1 MMRGARGTYVGYT
14 REPCRRLR
22 QHNGLLPGGAAPRAG
37 RPWQL
42 VLVVSG
48 FASRTAALEF
58 ESAWQRPHASRL
70 VSRVWNAMGFG
81 RCSGST
87 SVRVRLEALCVL
99 LEHEHW
105 MARPLA
111 MHVLCRVAPAWRD
124 VLERAHTMLV

>member
-1 MMRGARGTYVGYT
+1 MLRSARGTYVGYS
-14 REPCRRLR
+14 REPRRRLR

-37 RPWQL
+37 RPWRL

-48 FASRTAALEF
+48 FASQTAALEF

-70 VSRVWNAMGFG
+70 VSRVWNAIGFG
-81 RCSGST
+81 PCSGSS

-105 MARPLA
+105 MAQPLA
-111 MHVLCRVAPAWRD
+111 LHVLCPVQPAWRA
-124 VLERAHTMLV
+124 VLERVHTKLM